1 MGYAMVT
8 TKHIIEKVNK
18 IKRFD
23 DLVALNH
30 YIDYLLFRELDE
42 TTELG
47 RALISGLEAIV
58 NGQTYSISSSQDIL
72 KVADEL

>member
-47 RALISGLEAIV
+47 QALISGLEAIV
-58 NGQTYSISSSQDIL
+58 NGQTYSITSSQDIL

>member
-1 MGYAMVT
+1 MIT
-8 TKHIIEKVNK
+8 TKHIIDKVNK

-42 TTELG
+42 KTELG
-47 RALISGLEAIV
+47 QALISGLEAIV